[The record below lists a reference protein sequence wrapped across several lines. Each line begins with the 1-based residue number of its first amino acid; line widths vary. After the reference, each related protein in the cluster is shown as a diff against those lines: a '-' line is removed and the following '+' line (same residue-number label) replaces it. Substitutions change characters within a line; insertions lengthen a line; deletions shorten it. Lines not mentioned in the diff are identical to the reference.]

1 MKLIGTRDA
10 EERLRWRWMIGC
22 DHLWREQTRG
32 DEEGERSGRRKR
44 SAEEKVRGEVKDPRR
59 RWSVSQT
66 LVSPRL
72 VVLRGDT
79 SPDELFSCWLSD
91 VRRDSP
97 SFSLKVRAPLDG
109 KCSVGQTRRGPKK
122 EKEKKGHR
130 PLKSHWDPPPPP
142 HLTPLSWPWS
152 IRSRSSKMMLQ
163 EGRGEGFYEVTSTG
177 SFGFL

>member
-10 EERLRWRWMIGC
+10 EERLRRRWMIDC
-22 DHLWREQTRG
+22 DHLWREPTRG

-44 SAEEKVRGEVKDPRR
+44 SAEEKVKREVKDPRR
-59 RWSVSQT
+59 CWSVSQT

-122 EKEKKGHR
+122 KKKGHR
-130 PLKSHWDPPPPP
+130 PPPPP
-142 HLTPLSWPWS
+142 HSTPLSWPWS
-152 IRSRSSKMMLQ
+152 IHSHSSKMMLQ
-163 EGRGEGFYEVTSTG
+163 DGRGKGFYEVTSTG